1 MQEISYSDISRIT
14 TKASCEVALMG
25 ARHARIEI
33 SAFIMRTFVL
43 NSERNLQTIA
53 AQKLRFREVCY
64 MIILNEKIE
73 GVVREW
79 IQL

>member
-1 MQEISYSDISRIT
+1 MT
-14 TKASCEVALMG
+14 TKVPCEAAIMG
-25 ARHARIEI
+25 ARHVRIEI

-53 AQKLRFREVCY
+53 VQKLRFREVCY

-73 GVVREW
+73 EVVRKW